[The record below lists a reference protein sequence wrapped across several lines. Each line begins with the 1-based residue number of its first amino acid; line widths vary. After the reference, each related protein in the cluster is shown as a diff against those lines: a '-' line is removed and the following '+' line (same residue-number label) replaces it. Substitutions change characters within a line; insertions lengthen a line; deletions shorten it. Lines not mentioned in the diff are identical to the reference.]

1 MDYRSSQAGAPQG
14 LEISY
19 MTGHMTWD
27 TTYVIPGDYSVQ
39 VVVEDAFTGIRV
51 SQRETVRKGGRE
63 SSRERGRDREREIE
77 REKKGGR
84 ERLDIHTDCIVTVSS
99 FLRLPLSCIFKWFH
113 PVLHPTNHQSSSYP
127 HLSFPSILSM
137 SLLVMWHHTTSVS
150 TTPTA
155 YWESVL
161 AQSYH
166 FLKGRGLM
174 GMVH

>member
-39 VVVEDAFTGIRV
+39 VVVEDAFTAIRV
-51 SQRETVRKGGRE
+51 NQRETVRKGGRE
-63 SSRERGRDREREIE
+63 RSREREGGIE
-77 REKKGGR
+77 RERSR
-84 ERLDIHTDCIVTVSS
+84 ERRREGERDWTYIDCVVTVSS
-99 FLRLPLSCIFKWFH
+99 FLRLPLSCVFKWFH
-113 PVLHPTNHQSSSYP
+113 PVLRPTNHHSSSHP

-166 FLKGRGLM
+166 FLKGHGLM